1 MLTYNEM
8 FLLFLLIMLSLI
20 LGIYIHKS
28 FILNKEVKHI
38 HKAHI
43 SFMKFTEDVLNSI
56 AHSESVDIQ
65 KYIEQCSS
73 KKGGE

>member
-8 FLLFLLIMLSLI
+8 FLLFLIIMLSLI
-20 LGIYIHKS
+20 LGIYVYKS
-28 FILNKEVKHI
+28 FRLNKEIKHI
-38 HKAHI
+38 HNAHI

-56 AHSESVDIQ
+56 AHSESIDIQ

-73 KKGGE
+73 QKGGE